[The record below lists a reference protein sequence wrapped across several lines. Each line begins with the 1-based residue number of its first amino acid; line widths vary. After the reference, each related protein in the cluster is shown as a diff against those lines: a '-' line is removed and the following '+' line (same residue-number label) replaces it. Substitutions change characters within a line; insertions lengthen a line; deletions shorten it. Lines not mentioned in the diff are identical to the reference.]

1 MDSVGNAQ
9 EENEEGKGP
18 SENDSLVT
26 TDRDGEVLQQ
36 EDEEEAKIGP
46 SENDSLVIA
55 DRGGEVLGEV
65 EKNKKSSQR
74 EAGPSRRCTPKWRC
88 CAVLPLLIWCTLV
101 AVDRIDRAMCI
112 CEHPACPVLC
122 GKWPHAAAQIVCAA
136 VPAGPAQTS
145 EVRSSPGLV
154 VVDTLELAQPVYD
167 SKGNVSHLINL
178 DDTITGKYT
187 LHGIRSGSRDVP
199 QTTDSRS
206 SSTKAHSQGEKVC
219 FSQYRRNTTERS
231 KKCIS
236 RSAIDRP
243 AICYIPE
250 NGFGIGSFQ
259 HLTQYLYPCWSFFWR
274 RRKRLRALLA
284 PKTVFEK
291 LSA

>member
-46 SENDSLVIA
+46 SENDSLLTA
-55 DRGGEVLGEV
+55 DRGGEVFGEV
-65 EKNKKSSQR
+65 EKNDKSSQR

-145 EVRSSPGLV
+145 EVRSSPGWWSSILWSSPSPCM
-154 VVDTLELAQPVYD
+154 TA
-167 SKGNVSHLINL
+167 KGMCR
-178 DDTITGKYT
+178 T
-187 LHGIRSGSRDVP
+187 
-199 QTTDSRS
+199 
-206 SSTKAHSQGEKVC
+206 
-219 FSQYRRNTTERS
+219 
-231 KKCIS
+231 
-236 RSAIDRP
+236 
-243 AICYIPE
+243 
-250 NGFGIGSFQ
+250 
-259 HLTQYLYPCWSFFWR
+259 
-274 RRKRLRALLA
+274 
-284 PKTVFEK
+284 
-291 LSA
+291 